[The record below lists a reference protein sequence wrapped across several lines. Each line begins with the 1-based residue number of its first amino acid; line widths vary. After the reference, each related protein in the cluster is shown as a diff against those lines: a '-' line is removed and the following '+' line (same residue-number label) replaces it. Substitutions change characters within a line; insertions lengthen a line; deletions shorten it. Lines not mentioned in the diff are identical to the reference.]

1 MVTSS
6 PHLKRRGLPPTKVG
20 SRFLLD
26 SISVLSINR
35 LTPCV
40 PRFYDKFVGK
50 TDFALFIPDWLQV
63 IEVNLSESLIM
74 GGMITPNPFSFL
86 YSLYSRLG
94 SRSIGVQAHHERQH
108 PVVPSKNLSSVYHIF

>member
-1 MVTSS
+1 MGEQL
-6 PHLKRRGLPPTKVG
+6 HQEECRLKEEQKKGDILPRQRVW
-20 SRFLLD
+20 FLLD
-26 SISVLSINR
+26 STSVLSINK

-94 SRSIGVQAHHERQH
+94 FRSIGIQANHER
-108 PVVPSKNLSSVYHIF
+108 